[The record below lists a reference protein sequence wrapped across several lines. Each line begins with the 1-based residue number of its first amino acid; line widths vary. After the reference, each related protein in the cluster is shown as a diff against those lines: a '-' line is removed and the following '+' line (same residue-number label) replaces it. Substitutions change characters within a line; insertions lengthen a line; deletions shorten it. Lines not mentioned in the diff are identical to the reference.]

1 MALSTGLIVFQ
12 VFIFFEIKDLN
23 KKSSDHIGVLFL
35 ILNLLT
41 NIAVGLVF
49 GKPYT
54 PIIFSTLG
62 ALISL
67 GVSLK
72 FPGLWE
78 WFALL
83 SSATTPF
90 LLSVQYFWIGL
101 WCRRRTVIRISLR
114 NVRFC

>member
-12 VFIFFEIKDLN
+12 VFKFFEIKDLTQ
-23 KKSSDHIGVLFL
+23 KPSDYIGVLFL
-35 ILNLLT
+35 VLNFLT
-41 NIAVGLVF
+41 NVAVGLGF

-54 PIIFSTLG
+54 PIIFSGLG
-62 ALISL
+62 ALISV
-67 GVSLK
+67 GISLK

-78 WFALL
+78 WCALL

-101 WCRRRTVIRISLR
+101 WCCRRTVIRISLR
-114 NVRFC
+114 NTRFC